1 MAEILKYRENAQS
14 PWQDIVA
21 LVGPQGEPGEQGAP
35 FTYDMFTEEQ
45 LNALKG
51 PQGEPGKDGENYI
64 LTDIDK
70 QDIANLVLSNFPVAE
85 EVSF

>member
-1 MAEILKYRENAQS
+1 MEVLKYRQDANSE
-14 PWQDIVA
+14 WQNIIA

-51 PQGEPGKDGENYI
+51 PAGETGPKGDDYI
-64 LTDIDK
+64 LTEQDK
-70 QDIANLVLSNFPVAE
+70 ADIANLVLSNFPVAE

>member
-1 MAEILKYRENAQS
+1 MEVLKYRQDANSE
-14 PWQDIVA
+14 WQNIIA

-51 PQGEPGKDGENYI
+51 PAGETGPKGDDYI
-64 LTDIDK
+64 LTEQDK
-70 QDIANLVLSNFPVAE
+70 ADIASLVLSNFPVAE